1 MFSISVLQRKVFYVL
16 LSIAWGSVSIYS
28 MINDSFI
35 HGLEIMI
42 FGSVFILSV
51 SLIQSYMIRMIKL
64 YDNNL
69 KTSTKK
75 SKNTKK
81 QSGVKSK

>member
-1 MFSISVLQRKVFYVL
+1 MFSISVFQRKVFYVL

-28 MINDSFI
+28 MFNDSFV

-42 FGSVFILSV
+42 FGTVFILSIA
-51 SLIQSYMIRMIKL
+51 LIQSYMIRMIQM
-64 YDNNL
+64 YDKNL

-81 QSGVKSK
+81 QSGVKIK